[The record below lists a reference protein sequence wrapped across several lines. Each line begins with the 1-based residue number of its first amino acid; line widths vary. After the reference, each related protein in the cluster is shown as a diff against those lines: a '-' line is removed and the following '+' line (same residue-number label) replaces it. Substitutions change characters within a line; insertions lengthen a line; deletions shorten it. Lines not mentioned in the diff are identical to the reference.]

1 MIQYTV
7 RGITEHLD
15 STLRHEAARAGKSLN
30 AVVLDFLQKGVGI
43 SSEPVKYHDIDH
55 LAGTWVQDPE
65 FDRAIDEMDVIDE
78 AMWR

>member
-1 MIQYTV
+1 MIQYTI
-7 RGITEHLD
+7 RGITGHLD
-15 STLRHEAARAGKSLN
+15 STLRHEAARTGKSLN

-43 SSEPVKYHDIDH
+43 SAEPVKYHDIDH

-78 AMWR
+78 GMWR